1 MPYNYSYPRMQVTV
15 DAAIV
20 RTIDDSDEILLIE
33 RKHAPFE
40 GCWALPG
47 GFVDMDETL
56 ADAAKR
62 ELYEETGVVVDTLT
76 QLRTYDAINRDP
88 RDRTIS
94 TVFVGFASEGTRIKA
109 GDDASSADWFTFDA
123 LPPLAFDHALIL
135 KHVKEF
141 IDNNR

>member
-62 ELYEETGVVVDTLT
+62 LT
-76 QLRTYDAINRDP
+76 RKQA
-88 RDRTIS
+88 
-94 TVFVGFASEGTRIKA
+94 
-109 GDDASSADWFTFDA
+109 
-123 LPPLAFDHALIL
+123 
-135 KHVKEF
+135 
-141 IDNNR
+141 